1 MANSLFSRPRS
12 PPTTEKLRESELARI
27 WSSASYYLGEQL
39 ALYQAVSIPGLGTFT
54 VVRELVASQQN
65 NTVAVH
71 RPVFLLAKALAQD
84 NDLQYDFIDDAEPD
98 PYYELPYDEI
108 ASENGISEYEA
119 QLCVERTLCLFS
131 ACIGKRQ
138 NVAFVWRDVG
148 MLLIEGRWVQM
159 KFYEDFLGKLNGT
172 ADNLQALL
180 GMPEM
185 SKSVISRNACAASQT
200 SSGRVIVFPMYTHES
215 ILQRT
220 ETAKVDLKYHLK
232 TRHEQGWSRAGD
244 RGRKG
249 DLCETHL
256 LHRAA
261 LSPEKLPAL
270 TVMPGRDRKAKEKE
284 PRTGHLPAILTRSSE
299 KEEQKKVLPLVTPR
313 MVDFV
318 AVEVKKRKESS
329 SPKEEHFSS
338 PSESESEQSCS
349 SSGSGSSSSSSPSL
363 MERMMGEQE
372 EAEEQPPSIFW
383 DSSAIPKARL
393 SPRTDETLQEVVQCI
408 MRQVSREQQGQRD
421 AERDLQDRLQSELAV
436 VRWSRRPIKESSILH
451 LAGTGLKPAPPPGP
465 RPGKSVRARRVV
477 SVHNNEDH
485 ERSAS
490 TLRLPSETSSQC
502 HPTAQQGPPFT
513 FGDVNGDT
521 VKSKSPFPIPP
532 FPYTQ

>member
-12 PPTTEKLRESELARI
+12 PPTTKKLRESELARI

-54 VVRELVASQQN
+54 VIRELVASQQN

-108 ASENGISEYEA
+108 ASENGIYEDEA

-138 NVAFVWRDVG
+138 NVAFIWRDVG
-148 MLLIEGRWVQM
+148 MLLIEGRRVQM

-172 ADNLQALL
+172 ADKLQALL

-185 SKSVISRNACAASQT
+185 SKLVISRNDCAASQT
-200 SSGRVIVFPMYTHES
+200 SSGHVIVFPMYTHES
-215 ILQRT
+215 ILQMS

-232 TRHEQGWSRAGD
+232 IRHEQGWSRAGD

-249 DLCETHL
+249 DLCETRL

-270 TVMPGRDRKAKEKE
+270 TVMPRRDQKAEEKDARAGFDPTRGSRRAPLPQAATGAGLLPQPCHVQVRGRGGRSHTTVAWRRQQLQPSVSVRGRDGGRATDEARQSPCWWGRSSARPAPKGRPCPE
-284 PRTGHLPAILTRSSE
+284 PALTGPADGVCNPSVTRSGVIMAQPRVTAVTAPFKLADRTRPPHIS
-299 KEEQKKVLPLVTPR
+299 QRGRRDSRRLPR
-313 MVDFV
+313 
-318 AVEVKKRKESS
+318 SS
-329 SPKEEHFSS
+329 SRR
-338 PSESESEQSCS
+338 CCA
-349 SSGSGSSSSSSPSL
+349 L
-363 MERMMGEQE
+363 
-372 EAEEQPPSIFW
+372 
-383 DSSAIPKARL
+383 
-393 SPRTDETLQEVVQCI
+393 DELLCREV
-408 MRQVSREQQGQRD
+408 E
-421 AERDLQDRLQSELAV
+421 
-436 VRWSRRPIKESSILH
+436 
-451 LAGTGLKPAPPPGP
+451 
-465 RPGKSVRARRVV
+465 
-477 SVHNNEDH
+477 
-485 ERSAS
+485 
-490 TLRLPSETSSQC
+490 
-502 HPTAQQGPPFT
+502 
-513 FGDVNGDT
+513 
-521 VKSKSPFPIPP
+521 
-532 FPYTQ
+532 